1 FYGLDNLKSNSVCM
15 INFELDCQKKS
26 ISQSFM
32 SMDGSP
38 MALDGLQSLI
48 NTLSANVHYTG
59 STALPKERF
68 KLDVRTLND
77 IFQLMLKVPACKSA
91 VLECF
96 GVAYDHSVYQCVT
109 NTEKKSDVTTQYTIS
124 DEVNDMLKSLLS
136 NRGWTSVLSTWC
148 IKVLGQLSS
157 KYASFINSVN
167 LDDIMNFW
175 LVCPPTRHLIEMM
188 SDCLKNITQEEA
200 DSCISALLEMLI
212 EFNPHY
218 DWVVAYMGN
227 SFPEMIISRIL
238 SVGLYDS
245 VSNRKETSG
254 NPGKLAKVK
263 SAIGIVCHLSRSH
276 LKEVENGIS
285 ELYKLLPS
293 GSSDMTE
300 IQKGVLPFLLHMCTA
315 SSFMADIIVKVLT
328 SAVSFEVLEIVIT
341 NNSWII
347 EYYGSVEAFRNY
359 LSNVIFRLDESV
371 KGLLHFIF
379 STEDTNC
386 IVYIQE
392 FVTDFVARTFK
403 KLHGSRPS
411 EDFPILSAL
420 LKPSCLDLIIP
431 NLLSKR
437 KWYKDTSVNFLVLL
451 STYRGSSVAV
461 QALAYL
467 LCHSEGEEQLC
478 LVYRLTNSLQPIHG
492 GLITQSLK
500 AALTMTLINPENS
513 NMRLQLIENLTL
525 LLSWENGNERGKLS
539 AINKFSK
546 AVQMSIE
553 MFLNLLSDR
562 NISIQIVTI
571 IAEAGLSELISDSVA
586 MQIAESLLP
595 IFFISLNLCDP
606 LEKNEAV
613 SNIQAI
619 LTKISSQSS
628 VQSFILRMLIKTATD
643 DKFGSLLGRSDES
656 VFHQDNHV
664 SLFEKNKKHST
675 LVSESHRYNAVLYS
689 GVIGKGPRMAVKRF
703 GDIRREDV
711 AQNLD
716 IFIETLTKCCVSDS
730 ETTDGITRVAMILL
744 EILSPDVMYNGLPW
758 PEEEFLKVTI
768 ERDLYIKKTLE
779 TQPVLWEIL
788 RVLAVNRPALC
799 YCSVILR
806 APLGILMSQW
816 SSEQQRPELL
826 EMTSKILDLM
836 SLGQLLPPPLTMISE
851 ILAKISPQEVAVLL
865 RDVWSYMRENVPS
878 PALFS
883 KDSNGYI
890 WRDFKN
896 LHVETRYI
904 DRLRLIVLSNID
916 KLGYCYKRIV
926 DVEEGDRKMIH

>member
-1 FYGLDNLKSNSVCM
+1 M

-38 MALDGLQSLI
+38 MALDDLQSLI
-48 NTLSANVHYTG
+48 NTLKANVHYTG
-59 STALPKERF
+59 SRALPREHF
-68 KLDVRTLND
+68 KLDVRSFND
-77 IFQLMLKVPACKSA
+77 IFQLMLKKPSCKSG
-91 VLECF
+91 VLVVF

-136 NRGWTSVLSTWC
+136 NRAWTSVLLTWC

-157 KYASFINSVN
+157 KYASFINSVD
-167 LDDIMNFW
+167 LEDIIKFW
-175 LVCPPTRHLIEMM
+175 FVWPPTRHLIEMM
-188 SDCLKNITQEEA
+188 SDCLENITQEEA
-200 DSCISALLEMLI
+200 DSCIRALLEMLGD
-212 EFNPHY
+212 PHY
-218 DWVVAYMGN
+218 DWVVAHMGK

-238 SVGLYDS
+238 FVGLHDS
-245 VSNRKETSG
+245 VTNRKETSG

-263 SAIGIVCHLSRSH
+263 SAILIVGHLCEYH

-315 SSFMADIIVKVLT
+315 SLFMRDMIVKVLT

-347 EYYGSVEAFRNY
+347 EYYGSVDAFRIY
-359 LSNVIFRLDESV
+359 LSKAILCLGESV
-371 KGLLHFIF
+371 EGLLHFIF

-392 FVTDFVARTFK
+392 FVTDFVARTFQ

-437 KWYKDTSVNFLVLL
+437 KWYKDTSVNLLVLL

-467 LCHSEGEEQLC
+467 LCHSEREEQLC
-478 LVYRLTNSLQPIHG
+478 LVYRLTNSLQPIHW

-513 NMRLQLIENLTL
+513 NMRLRLIENLTL
-525 LLSWENGNERGKLS
+525 LLSWENGNKRGKLS
-539 AINKFSK
+539 AINKVSK
-546 AVQMSIE
+546 AVQMNIE

-571 IAEAGLSELISDSVA
+571 IAEAGMPELISDSIA

-595 IFFISLNLCDP
+595 IFFLSLNLRDP
-606 LEKNEAV
+606 LQKKKAV

-619 LTKISSQSS
+619 LTNVSSQSS

-643 DKFGSLLGRSDES
+643 DKFGYLLGRSDES

-675 LVSESHRYNAVLYS
+675 LVSESHRYNAS
-689 GVIGKGPRMAVKRF
+689 GVIGKGPRMTVKRF

-788 RVLAVNRPALC
+788 RVLAFNRPALC

-883 KDSNGYI
+883 KDSNGYF
-890 WRDFKN
+890 WRDFKDF
-896 LHVETRYI
+896 HVETRYI
-904 DRLRLIVLSNID
+904 ERLRLIVLSNID
-916 KLGYCYKRIV
+916 KLGYFYKRIF